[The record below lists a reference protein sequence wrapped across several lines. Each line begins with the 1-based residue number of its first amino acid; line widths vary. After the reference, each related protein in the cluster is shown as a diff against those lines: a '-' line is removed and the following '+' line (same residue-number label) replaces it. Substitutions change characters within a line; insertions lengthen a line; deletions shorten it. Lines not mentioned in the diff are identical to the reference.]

1 VNAGLTRSAV
11 GAGVGFWGLSF
22 FSAWFVALRDSDG
35 FGESKTSG
43 DATEEAISVRGAGV
57 GKLLTVRDSFPRPRV
72 TIQAIK
78 TPEAPSTT
86 MIARTQGN
94 ALCRERSS
102 G

>member
-1 VNAGLTRSAV
+1 MNAGFARSTV

-43 DATEEAISVRGAGV
+43 DATEEAISVRGDGI
-57 GKLLTVRDSFPRPRV
+57 GKLLTIRDSFPRPRV

-78 TPEAPSTT
+78 TPEAPSTK
-86 MIARTQGN
+86 MIARIQGN
-94 ALCRERSS
+94 TLGRERSS
-102 G
+102 V